1 MNKMAEVVGLFEN
14 GTAKVKFDGEE
25 VPSEKE
31 YGFLRHYIPKVGDKV
46 FMMEFNGSYIIF
58 DAVDY
63 QVPSQKPI
71 NLNYIKGNTTI
82 EGDLTLKG
90 GPTTVEAV
98 NGKFTNIKSEK
109 IEAKNIEEK
118 FRDYKEIIDTNKKTI
133 EDVKAATTKAQNT
146 ADNAQ
151 STANSANTA
160 ANNAQRTANS
170 AQRTANSAQSTANS
184 ARSTAA
190 QLQGSI
196 SSINMQISNINTQI
210 AMLRARIR

>member
-1 MNKMAEVVGLFEN
+1 MNKMAEVVDLFEN
-14 GTAKVKFDGEE
+14 GTAKVRFDGEE

-63 QVPSQKPI
+63 QVPAQKPI
-71 NLNYIKGNTTI
+71 NLNYIKGNTVI
-82 EGDLTLKG
+82 EGNLTLKG

-98 NGKFTNIKSEK
+98 NGKFTK

-118 FRDYKEIIDTNKKTI
+118 FDDYKELIDTNKKSI
-133 EDVKAATTKAQNT
+133 EEVKTAASSAQST
-146 ADNAQ
+146 ADSAQ
-151 STANSANTA
+151 RTANSANTA
-160 ANNAQRTANS
+160 ASN
-170 AQRTANSAQSTANS
+170 AQSTANS

>member
-25 VPSEKE
+25 VASEKE

-63 QVPSQKPI
+63 QVPAQKPI

-118 FRDYKEIIDTNKKTI
+118 FSDYKEIIDTNKKTI

-151 STANSANTA
+151 RTANSANTA
-160 ANNAQRTANS
+160 ANNAQ
-170 AQRTANSAQSTANS
+170 STANS
-184 ARSTAA
+184 ARSTATR
-190 QLQGSI
+190 LQGSI

-210 AMLRARIR
+210 AMLKARIR

>member
-25 VPSEKE
+25 VASEKE

-82 EGDLTLKG
+82 EGDLTLRG

-151 STANSANTA
+151 STANSAQSTA
-160 ANNAQRTANS
+160 NSARSTANS
-170 AQRTANSAQSTANS
+170 AQSTANSAQSTANS

>member
-25 VPSEKE
+25 VASEKE

-63 QVPSQKPI
+63 QVPAQKPI

-82 EGDLTLKG
+82 EGDLILKG

-118 FRDYKEIIDTNKKTI
+118 FSDYKEIIDTNKKTI

-151 STANSANTA
+151 STANSAQSTA
-160 ANNAQRTANS
+160 NRAQSTANS
-170 AQRTANSAQSTANS
+170 AQSTANSAQSTANS
-184 ARSTAA
+184 ARSTAT

-210 AMLRARIR
+210 AMLKARIR

>member
-14 GTAKVKFDGEE
+14 GTAKVRFDGEE

-63 QVPSQKPI
+63 QVPAQKPI
-71 NLNYIKGNTTI
+71 NLNYIKGNTVI
-82 EGDLTLKG
+82 EGNLTLKG

-98 NGKFTNIKSEK
+98 NGKFTKL
-109 IEAKNIEEK
+109 EAKNIEEK
-118 FRDYKEIIDTNKKTI
+118 FDDYKEVVDTNINEVKT
-133 EDVKAATTKAQNT
+133 AATK
-146 ADNAQ
+146 AQ
-151 STANSANTA
+151 STADEGKKLAAQAQSTADSAQITANNANTA
-160 ANNAQRTANS
+160 ASN
-170 AQRTANSAQSTANS
+170 AQSTANS
-184 ARSTAA
+184 ARSTAT

-196 SSINMQISNINTQI
+196 SSINTQISSINTQI
-210 AMLRARIR
+210 AMLKARI

>member
-63 QVPSQKPI
+63 QVPAQKPI

-118 FRDYKEIIDTNKKTI
+118 FSDYKEIIDTNKKTI

-151 STANSANTA
+151 STANSA
-160 ANNAQRTANS
+160 QSTANR
-170 AQRTANSAQSTANS
+170 AQSTANSAQSTANS
-184 ARSTAA
+184 AQSTANSAQSTAA

-196 SSINMQISNINTQI
+196 SSINMQISSINTQI
-210 AMLRARIR
+210 AMLKARIR

>member
-63 QVPSQKPI
+63 QVPAQKPI
-71 NLNYIKGNTTI
+71 NLNYINGNTVI
-82 EGDLTLKG
+82 EGNLTLKG

-151 STANSANTA
+151 STANSAQSTA
-160 ANNAQRTANS
+160 NRAQSTANS
-170 AQRTANSAQSTANS
+170 AQSTANSAQSTANS

-196 SSINMQISNINTQI
+196 SSINMQISSINTQI
-210 AMLRARIR
+210 AMLKARIR

>member
-25 VPSEKE
+25 VASEKE

-151 STANSANTA
+151 STANSAQSTA
-160 ANNAQRTANS
+160 NSARSTANS
-170 AQRTANSAQSTANS
+170 AQSTANSAQSTANS

>member
-63 QVPSQKPI
+63 QVPAQKPI

-118 FRDYKEIIDTNKKTI
+118 FSDYKEIIDTNKKTI

-151 STANSANTA
+151 STANSA
-160 ANNAQRTANS
+160 QSTAN
-170 AQRTANSAQSTANS
+170 RAQSTANS
-184 ARSTAA
+184 AQSTAA

-196 SSINMQISNINTQI
+196 SSINMQISSINTQI
-210 AMLRARIR
+210 AMLKARIR

>member
-63 QVPSQKPI
+63 QVPAQKPI
-71 NLNYIKGNTTI
+71 DLNYIKGNTVI
-82 EGDLTLKG
+82 EGNLTLKG

-98 NGKFTNIKSEK
+98 NGKFTK

-118 FRDYKEIIDTNKKTI
+118 FDDYKELIDTNIKEINEVKT
-133 EDVKAATTKAQNT
+133 AATQ
-146 ADNAQ
+146 AQ
-151 STANSANTA
+151 SA
-160 ANNAQRTANS
+160 ADSAQRTANS
-170 AQRTANSAQSTANS
+170 AKTAADNAQSTANS
-184 ARSTAA
+184 ARSTAT
-190 QLQGSI
+190 QLQSSI
-196 SSINMQISNINTQI
+196 SSINMQISSINTQI
-210 AMLRARIR
+210 TMLKAKIR

>member
-25 VPSEKE
+25 APSEKE

-63 QVPSQKPI
+63 QVPAQKPI
-71 NLNYIKGNTTI
+71 NLNYIKGNTVI
-82 EGDLTLKG
+82 EGNLTLKG

-98 NGKFTNIKSEK
+98 NGKFTK

-118 FRDYKEIIDTNKKTI
+118 FDDYKELIDTNINEVKT
-133 EDVKAATTKAQNT
+133 AATK
-146 ADNAQ
+146 AQ
-151 STANSANTA
+151 STADEGKKLAAQAQSAA
-160 ANNAQRTANS
+160 DNAQRTANN
-170 AQRTANSAQSTANS
+170 ANTAASNAQSTANS
-184 ARSTAA
+184 ARSTAT
-190 QLQGSI
+190 QLQSSI
-196 SSINMQISNINTQI
+196 SRINGQISNINSQI
-210 AMLRARIR
+210 IYLKSRIR

>member
-25 VPSEKE
+25 VPLEKE

-170 AQRTANSAQSTANS
+170 AQSTANSAQSTANS

>member
-14 GTAKVKFDGEE
+14 GTAKVRFDGEE

-63 QVPSQKPI
+63 QVPAQKPI
-71 NLNYIKGNTTI
+71 NLNYIKGNTVI
-82 EGDLTLKG
+82 EGNLTLKG

-98 NGKFTNIKSEK
+98 NGKFTK

-118 FRDYKEIIDTNKKTI
+118 FDDYKELIDTNIKNIAEVKT
-133 EDVKAATTKAQNT
+133 AASKAQNS
-146 ADNAQ
+146 ADSAQ
-151 STANSANTA
+151 RTANSANTA
-160 ANNAQRTANS
+160 ASN
-170 AQRTANSAQSTANS
+170 AQSTANS
-184 ARSTAA
+184 ARSTAT
-190 QLQGSI
+190 QLQSSI
-196 SSINMQISNINTQI
+196 SRINGQISNINSQI
-210 AMLRARIR
+210 IYLKSRIR

>member
-14 GTAKVKFDGEE
+14 GNAKVRFDGEE

-63 QVPSQKPI
+63 QVPAQKPI
-71 NLNYIKGNTTI
+71 NLNYIKGNTVI
-82 EGDLTLKG
+82 EGNLTLKG

-98 NGKFTNIKSEK
+98 NGKFTK

-118 FRDYKEIIDTNKKTI
+118 FDDYKELIDTNINEVKT
-133 EDVKAATTKAQNT
+133 AATK
-146 ADNAQ
+146 AQ
-151 STANSANTA
+151 STADEGKKLAAQAQSAA
-160 ANNAQRTANS
+160 DNAQRTANN
-170 AQRTANSAQSTANS
+170 ANTAASNAQSTANS
-184 ARSTAA
+184 ARSTAT
-190 QLQGSI
+190 QLQSSI
-196 SSINMQISNINTQI
+196 SRINGQISNINSQI
-210 AMLRARIR
+210 IYLKSRIR

>member
-1 MNKMAEVVGLFEN
+1 MNKMAEVVDLFEN
-14 GTAKVKFDGEE
+14 GTAKVRFDGEE
-25 VPSEKE
+25 VASEKE

-118 FRDYKEIIDTNKKTI
+118 FSDYKEIVDTNKKTI

-151 STANSANTA
+151 STANSA
-160 ANNAQRTANS
+160 QSTANR
-170 AQRTANSAQSTANS
+170 AQSTANSAQSTANS
-184 ARSTAA
+184 AQSTAT

-210 AMLRARIR
+210 AMLKARIR

>member
-63 QVPSQKPI
+63 QVPAQKPI

-151 STANSANTA
+151 STANSA
-160 ANNAQRTANS
+160 QSTANS
-170 AQRTANSAQSTANS
+170 AQSTANSAQSTANSAQSTANS

>member
-1 MNKMAEVVGLFEN
+1 MNKMAEVVDLFEN
-14 GTAKVKFDGEE
+14 GTAKVRFDGEE

-63 QVPSQKPI
+63 QVPAQKPI
-71 NLNYIKGNTTI
+71 NLNYIKGNTVI
-82 EGDLTLKG
+82 EGNLTLKG

-98 NGKFTNIKSEK
+98 NGKFTK

-118 FRDYKEIIDTNKKTI
+118 FDDYKELIDTNKKSI
-133 EDVKAATTKAQNT
+133 EEVKTAASSAQSTADSAQRTANSANT
-146 ADNAQ
+146 AASNAQ

-160 ANNAQRTANS
+160 ASN
-170 AQRTANSAQSTANS
+170 AQSTANS

>member
-14 GTAKVKFDGEE
+14 GTAKVRFDGEE

-63 QVPSQKPI
+63 QVPAQKPI
-71 NLNYIKGNTTI
+71 NLNYIKGNTVI
-82 EGDLTLKG
+82 EGNLTLKG

-98 NGKFTNIKSEK
+98 NGKFTK

-118 FRDYKEIIDTNKKTI
+118 FDDYRELIDTNIKNIAEVKT
-133 EDVKAATTKAQNT
+133 AASKAQST
-146 ADNAQ
+146 ADSAKTAASKAQ
-151 STANSANTA
+151 STADGAQRTANSANTA
-160 ANNAQRTANS
+160 ANNAQ
-170 AQRTANSAQSTANS
+170 STANS
-184 ARSTAA
+184 ARSTAT

-196 SSINMQISNINTQI
+196 SRINGQISNINSQI
-210 AMLRARIR
+210 IYLKSRIR